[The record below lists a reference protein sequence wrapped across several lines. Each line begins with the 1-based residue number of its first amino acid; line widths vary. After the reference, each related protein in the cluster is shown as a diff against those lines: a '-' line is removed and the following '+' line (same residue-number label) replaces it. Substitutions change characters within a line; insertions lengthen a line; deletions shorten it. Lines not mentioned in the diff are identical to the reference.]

1 MDYYLEKWQRAH
13 QKKSDMVKIKK
24 KKLAVSIKKI
34 YCEIIGEEKDV
45 SLR

>member
-24 KKLAVSIKKI
+24 LAVSIKKYI
-34 YCEIIGEEKDV
+34 VK
-45 SLR
+45 